1 MSGPTNGSTGA
12 ARTAD
17 LPARPHV
24 PDQTGRTVVVT
35 GANSGTGREA
45 AKRLAAAGARVVLAV
60 RNPDKGADALAEVLG
75 TRSDAEAEVRILDLA
90 DLASVRAFADGLFRD
105 LDRLDTLVNNAGVS
119 VPPRR
124 YLTADGHEL
133 QWGTNFLG
141 PFALTNLLLPL
152 LLAAPSP
159 RVATMCSYAANQG
172 RIVFD
177 DLDWERREYR
187 ALPAYAQS
195 KLADLHLAR
204 HLAHTAAGRGWALVS
219 TAAHPGLTRTNLQVT
234 GPSMGRDRPVR
245 WGSGLLPM
253 AVPEHGVGSLL
264 VAATR
269 RDAAQGAYYGPMS
282 GLAGPPRRALLN
294 RRMRDGATAARLW
307 AVAEEV
313 TSTALPADR
322 S

>member
-1 MSGPTNGSTGA
+1 MTGA
-12 ARTAD
+12 VLGGRRV
-17 LPARPHV
+17 PV

-35 GANSGTGREA
+35 GANSGTGRA
-45 AKRLAAAGARVVLAV
+45 AARRFAAAGARVVLAV
-60 RNPDKGADALAEVLG
+60 RNPAKGADALAEI
-75 TRSDAEAEVRILDLA
+75 RAAWPEARAEVRVLDLA
-90 DLASVRAFADGLFRD
+90 DLASVRAFADGLGRD
-105 LDRLDTLVNNAGVS
+105 AGHLDTLVNNAGIS
-119 VPPRR
+119 IPPER
-124 YLTADGHEL
+124 YATADGHEL

-152 LLAAPSP
+152 LLAAPAP

-172 RIVFD
+172 RIDFD

-187 ALPAYAQS
+187 PLPAYAQS

-204 HLAHTAAGRGWALVS
+204 HLAEVAGRRGWPLVS

-234 GPSMGRDRPVR
+234 GPSMGKDEPVR

-253 AVPEHGVGSLL
+253 ADPEDGVGALL
-264 VAATR
+264 VAATGH
-269 RDAAQGAYYGPMS
+269 DVVQGAYYGPRY

-294 RRMRDGATAARLW
+294 RRMRDDATGARLW
-307 AVAEEV
+307 AVAQEV
-313 TSTALPADR
+313 TSTALPAAR

>member
-1 MSGPTNGSTGA
+1 MYV
-12 ARTAD
+12 
-17 LPARPHV
+17 V

-60 RNPDKGADALAEVLG
+60 RNPEKGADALAEVLAA
-75 TRSDAEAEVRILDLA
+75 RPDAQAEVRLLDLA
-90 DLASVRAFADGLFRD
+90 DLASVRAFADGLARD
-105 LDRLDTLVNNAGVS
+105 LGRLDTLVNNAGVMA
-119 VPPRR
+119 PPQR
-124 YLTADGHEL
+124 YETADGHEL

-152 LLAAPSP
+152 LLAAPAP
-159 RVATMCSYAANQG
+159 RVATMSSGVANRG
-172 RIVFD
+172 RIDFG

-187 ALPAYAQS
+187 PLPAYAQS

-204 HLAHTAAGRGWALVS
+204 HLAHLAGQRGWPLVS

-234 GPSMGRDRPVR
+234 GPSMGRQEPVR
-245 WGSGLLPM
+245 WSNGLLPM
-253 AVPEHGVGSLL
+253 ASPEDGVGALL
-264 VAATR
+264 VAA
-269 RDAAQGAYYGPMS
+269 AGAGAPQGTYYGPRY

-307 AVAEEV
+307 AVAQEI
-313 TSTALPADR
+313 TSTALPAAR